1 MYELKKLNLKQSEK
15 YMTYKCNEYGKHY
28 KKFSRIIPVVVIIT
42 LVAAF
47 LVPTQSKVIYA
58 LGVAITAGL
67 FFMVYSYYKQM
78 VNLKEVPTVPCEY
91 VVTPVKYN
99 ERVQLKTT
107 KGDNLLFAF
116 VEKSRSIYK
125 NEKEA
130 LIIYVPETGHI
141 YGEHV
146 ALLKDIKGQ
155 LYEIRK
161 TAYLMRGMS
170 FLVLFMFYI
179 TKLILIININN
190 NTYCEHI

>member
-47 LVPTQSKVIYA
+47 LVPTQ
-58 LGVAITAGL
+58 
-67 FFMVYSYYKQM
+67 QM

-146 ALLKDIKGQ
+146 ALLKDIK
-155 LYEIRK
+155 
-161 TAYLMRGMS
+161 
-170 FLVLFMFYI
+170 
-179 TKLILIININN
+179 
-190 NTYCEHI
+190 

>member
-91 VVTPVKYN
+91 VVTPVMYN

-116 VEKSRSIYK
+116 VEKSGSIYK

-146 ALLKDIKGQ
+146 ALLKDIKG
-155 LYEIRK
+155 
-161 TAYLMRGMS
+161 
-170 FLVLFMFYI
+170 
-179 TKLILIININN
+179 
-190 NTYCEHI
+190 

>member
-190 NTYCEHI
+190 NTHCEHI

>member
-47 LVPTQSKVIYA
+47 IIPSQAKVIYA

-67 FFMVYSYYKQM
+67 FLM

-107 KGDNLLFAF
+107 KGDDLLFAF
-116 VEKSRSIYK
+116 VEKNRSIYK
-125 NEKEA
+125 NEREA
-130 LIIYVPETGHI
+130 LIIYVPESGHI

-146 ALLKDIKGQ
+146 ALLKDIKG
-155 LYEIRK
+155 
-161 TAYLMRGMS
+161 
-170 FLVLFMFYI
+170 
-179 TKLILIININN
+179 
-190 NTYCEHI
+190 

>member
-1 MYELKKLNLKQSEK
+1 MMYELKKLNLKQSEI

-28 KKFSRIIPVVVIIT
+28 KKFSRIIPVVVVIT
-42 LVAAF
+42 LVVAF

-58 LGVAITAGL
+58 LGVAVTAGL

-78 VNLKEVPTVPCEY
+78 VNLKEVPTIPCEY

-146 ALLKDIKGQ
+146 ALLKDIKG
-155 LYEIRK
+155 
-161 TAYLMRGMS
+161 
-170 FLVLFMFYI
+170 
-179 TKLILIININN
+179 
-190 NTYCEHI
+190 

>member
-78 VNLKEVPTVPCEY
+78 V
-91 VVTPVKYN
+91 PVRRY
-99 ERVQLKTT
+99 RL
-107 KGDNLLFAF
+107 
-116 VEKSRSIYK
+116 
-125 NEKEA
+125 
-130 LIIYVPETGHI
+130 
-141 YGEHV
+141 
-146 ALLKDIKGQ
+146 
-155 LYEIRK
+155 
-161 TAYLMRGMS
+161 
-170 FLVLFMFYI
+170 
-179 TKLILIININN
+179 
-190 NTYCEHI
+190 

>member
-107 KGDNLLFAF
+107 KGDSLLFAF

-190 NTYCEHI
+190 NTHCEHI

>member
-58 LGVAITAGL
+58 LGMAITVGL

-78 VNLKEVPTVPCEY
+78 VSLKEVPTVPCEY

-107 KGDNLLFAF
+107 KGDDLLFAF

-125 NEKEA
+125 SEREA
-130 LIIYVPETGHI
+130 LIIYVPESGHI

-146 ALLKDIKGQ
+146 ALLKDIKG
-155 LYEIRK
+155 
-161 TAYLMRGMS
+161 
-170 FLVLFMFYI
+170 
-179 TKLILIININN
+179 
-190 NTYCEHI
+190 

>member
-47 LVPTQSKVIYA
+47 LIPIQSKVIYA

-91 VVTPVKYN
+91 VVTPAKYN

-146 ALLKDIKGQ
+146 ALLKDIKG
-155 LYEIRK
+155 
-161 TAYLMRGMS
+161 
-170 FLVLFMFYI
+170 
-179 TKLILIININN
+179 
-190 NTYCEHI
+190 

>member
-107 KGDNLLFAF
+107 KGNNLLFAF

-190 NTYCEHI
+190 NTHCEHI

>member
-58 LGVAITAGL
+58 LGAAITAGL

-146 ALLKDIKGQ
+146 ALLKDIKG
-155 LYEIRK
+155 
-161 TAYLMRGMS
+161 
-170 FLVLFMFYI
+170 
-179 TKLILIININN
+179 
-190 NTYCEHI
+190 

>member
-1 MYELKKLNLKQSEK
+1 M
-15 YMTYKCNEYGKHY
+15 
-28 KKFSRIIPVVVIIT
+28 IIT

-47 LVPTQSKVIYA
+47 LIPTQSKVIYA

-130 LIIYVPETGHI
+130 LIVYVPETGHI

-146 ALLKDIKGQ
+146 ALLKDIKG
-155 LYEIRK
+155 
-161 TAYLMRGMS
+161 
-170 FLVLFMFYI
+170 
-179 TKLILIININN
+179 
-190 NTYCEHI
+190 

>member
-1 MYELKKLNLKQSEK
+1 M
-15 YMTYKCNEYGKHY
+15 
-28 KKFSRIIPVVVIIT
+28 IIT

-107 KGDNLLFAF
+107 KGNNLLFAF
-116 VEKSRSIYK
+116 VER
-125 NEKEA
+125 A
-130 LIIYVPETGHI
+130 
-141 YGEHV
+141 
-146 ALLKDIKGQ
+146 
-155 LYEIRK
+155 
-161 TAYLMRGMS
+161 
-170 FLVLFMFYI
+170 VLFIRMKKKHLLSMYLKQDIFMV
-179 TKLILIININN
+179 NM
-190 NTYCEHI
+190 

>member
-1 MYELKKLNLKQSEK
+1 MYELKKLNLNQSEK

-107 KGDNLLFAF
+107 YTLINMGALY
-116 VEKSRSIYK
+116 IYK

-146 ALLKDIKGQ
+146 ALLKDIKG
-155 LYEIRK
+155 
-161 TAYLMRGMS
+161 
-170 FLVLFMFYI
+170 
-179 TKLILIININN
+179 
-190 NTYCEHI
+190 

>member
-28 KKFSRIIPVVVIIT
+28 KKFSRIIPIVVIIT
-42 LVAAF
+42 LVVAF

-190 NTYCEHI
+190 NTHCEHI

>member
-1 MYELKKLNLKQSEK
+1 
-15 YMTYKCNEYGKHY
+15 
-28 KKFSRIIPVVVIIT
+28 
-42 LVAAF
+42 
-47 LVPTQSKVIYA
+47 
-58 LGVAITAGL
+58 VAITAGL

-116 VEKSRSIYK
+116 VERSRSIYK

-146 ALLKDIKGQ
+146 ALLKDIKG
-155 LYEIRK
+155 
-161 TAYLMRGMS
+161 
-170 FLVLFMFYI
+170 
-179 TKLILIININN
+179 
-190 NTYCEHI
+190 